1 MGSITIKGNKDG
13 LTAYINAGS
22 YDSIKEE
29 LVDKLRT
36 STGFFNG
43 CKLLIVDNET
53 LLNEKNRLQLGILLK
68 KEFDIDIDYESL
80 SIQDKKEKVFTNIN
94 EGRTKFIK
102 SIVRSGQKI
111 SYNGNIVVI
120 GDVNSGAE
128 IIATGNIVILGVLR
142 GIAHAGSNGNSKA
155 FVAAYVM
162 QPAILRIAGVIVR
175 APDGDYEK
183 PSIPEVASIKENM
196 IVVEPYL
203 PNKYI

>member
-13 LTAYINAGS
+13 LTAYVNSGS
-22 YDSIKEE
+22 YDSIRDE
-29 LVDKLRT
+29 LLDKLRT

-43 CKLLIVDNET
+43 CKLLIVDNESII
-53 LLNEKNRLQLGILLK
+53 NDKKRLELGILLK
-68 KEFDIDIDYESL
+68 KELNIDIDYESL
-80 SIQDKKEKVFTNIN
+80 SIQDKQEKVFSNNN

-111 SYNGNIVVI
+111 SYNGNLVII

-128 IIATGNIVILGVLR
+128 IIATGNIVVLGVLR
-142 GIAHAGSNGNSKA
+142 GIAHAGSNGNIKA

-162 QPAILRIAGVIVR
+162 QPAILRIADIIVR
-175 APDGDYEK
+175 APDGEYEK